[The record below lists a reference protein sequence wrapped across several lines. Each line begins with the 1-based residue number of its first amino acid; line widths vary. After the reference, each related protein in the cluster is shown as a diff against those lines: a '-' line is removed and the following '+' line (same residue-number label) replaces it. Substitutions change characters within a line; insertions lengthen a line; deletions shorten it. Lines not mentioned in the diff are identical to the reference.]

1 MTLPLCLQ
9 PLTLTPVVKQSSG
22 LPFRL
27 PADAPGTENSS
38 FSVCPKNAICRAVF
52 REFSLFDLPLWFE
65 VQGMGFLI
73 VFALLKHL
81 PKTAP
86 WSP

>member
-52 REFSLFDLPLWFE
+52 RESSLLDLSFWFE
-65 VQGMGFLI
+65 VQGLGFSI
-73 VFALLKHL
+73 AFALLKQL
-81 PKTAP
+81 LKKPFGV
-86 WSP
+86 